1 MRRLLLVRPEPGA
14 SATASKARAMGIDAV
29 AMPLFEVRAV
39 AWYAPDPTAFDM
51 LLLTSANAL
60 RHGGPELGRL
70 RLLPVAAVGEATA
83 AAARELGFR
92 VEQVGHGGVA
102 ELLETLP
109 PTLRLLHLAGHDRS
123 EIADAVHRI
132 DVVNVY
138 EAASID
144 PSDDLGVLAAGTVV
158 ALHSPRA
165 ASRLAALTANAGID
179 RSTIAL
185 VVFSPAVAAAVGA
198 GWQRIAV
205 ADRPSDSAL
214 LALAAE
220 LCL

>member
-1 MRRLLLVRPEPGA
+1 
-14 SATASKARAMGIDAV
+14 
-29 AMPLFEVRAV
+29 MPLFEVRPV
-39 AWYAPDPTAFDM
+39 AWHAPDPTAFDM

-92 VEQVGHGGVA
+92 VELVGHAGVA
-102 ELLETLP
+102 ALMQTLP
-109 PTLRLLHLAGHDRS
+109 PTLRLLHLAGHERS

-138 EAASID
+138 EATSID
-144 PSDDLGVLAAGTVV
+144 PPNDLRVLAAGAVV

-165 ASRLAALTANAGID
+165 ASRLAALTEKHGID

-185 VVFSPAVAAAVGA
+185 VAFSPAVAVAAGD
-198 GWQRIAV
+198 GWERIAV
-205 ADRPSDSAL
+205 AERPSDSAL

>member
-1 MRRLLLVRPEPGA
+1 
-14 SATASKARAMGIDAV
+14 MGIEAA
-29 AMPLFEVRAV
+29 AMPLFEVCSV
-39 AWYAPDPTAFDM
+39 SWSAPDPANYDL

-60 RHGGPELGRL
+60 RHGGAELGRL

-102 ELLETLP
+102 ALLETLP
-109 PTLRLLHLAGHDRS
+109 PMLRLLHLAGHDRS
-123 EIADAVHRI
+123 EIADAIHCI
-132 DVVNVY
+132 EVVNVY
-138 EAASID
+138 AAATID
-144 PSDDLGVLAAGTVV
+144 PPNDLEVLAAGAVV

-165 ASRLAALTANAGID
+165 ASRLAALTENYGID
-179 RSTIAL
+179 RATIAL
-185 VVFSPAVAAAVGA
+185 VAFSPAVAAAAGA
-198 GWQRIAV
+198 GWERIAV
-205 ADRPSDSAL
+205 AERPSDSAL